1 MSMEQ
6 KLKTR
11 GILTLVSFAVV
22 LVLIF
27 MPIFPG
33 KVNGLDYMDNLFNM
47 VSKGSS
53 YFIPKAIEDSGGYS
67 GKTIE
72 VTIAMASADR
82 AGEAATM
89 FSAAGAQ
96 TEVND
101 NQLTI
106 KGDVALITGASLADA
121 DLFFSNNSAPVG
133 EKYGFSGK
141 QAMYNWWNSFK
152 AIATE
157 LNKQEKFSEAKLFA
171 SVQQRAI
178 EPAYN
183 YYGIEARNWKDNI
196 ALILFS
202 LVFYVVY
209 TLWYG
214 FGLLWLF
221 EGLGL
226 KISH

>member
-11 GILTLVSFAVV
+11 GIMTLVSFTVV

-47 VSKGSS
+47 ISKGSS
-53 YFIPKAIEDSGGYS
+53 YFIPKAIEDSGAYS
-67 GKTIE
+67 GKEIE
-72 VTIAMASADR
+72 VTIKMANAAR
-82 AGEAATM
+82 ASETATI
-89 FSAAGAQ
+89 FTAAGAV

-106 KGDVALITGASLADA
+106 KGDVARITGASLADA
-121 DLFFSNNSAPVG
+121 DLFYNNTSQPVSD
-133 EKYGFSGK
+133 KYGFSGK
-141 QAMYNWWNSFK
+141 QAMYNWWSSFK
-152 AIATE
+152 VITTE
-157 LNKQEKFSEAKLFA
+157 LNKQEKFAEAKFFA
-171 SVQQRAI
+171 SVSQRAL

-183 YYGIEARNWKDNI
+183 YYGVEARNWKDNI
-196 ALILFS
+196 AMILFS
-202 LVFYVVY
+202 LAFYVAY

-214 FGLLWLF
+214 FGIMWLF
-221 EGLGL
+221 EGIGL
-226 KISH
+226 KIGH

>member
-47 VSKGSS
+47 ISKGSS
-53 YFIPKAIEDSGGYS
+53 YFIPQAIEDSKTYS
-67 GKTIE
+67 GKSIE
-72 VTIAMASADR
+72 VTIRMANADR
-82 AGEAATM
+82 AGETAAM
-89 FSAAGAQ
+89 LSAAGAE

-106 KGDVALITGASLADA
+106 KGDVARITQASLADA
-121 DLFFSNNSAPVG
+121 DLFFNNNSGPVT
-133 EKYGFSGK
+133 EKHGFSGR
-141 QAMYNWWNSFK
+141 QAMYNWWNAFK
-152 AIATE
+152 SITIE
-157 LNKQEKFSEAKLFA
+157 LNKQEKFSEAKFFA
-171 SVQQRAI
+171 NVSQRAL

-183 YYGIEARNWKDNI
+183 FYGIEAKAARDNI
-196 ALILFS
+196 AMILFS
-202 LVFYVVY
+202 LGFYVIY

-214 FGLLWLF
+214 FGIMWLF

-226 KISH
+226 RISH